1 MFELCY
7 DILDELT
14 EIKNDSVKKAI
25 ETNEDEFSRVAHS
38 PDEFYM
44 SLKSKECTHLFTLEL
59 KDSHNIPVVLMRE
72 LLDEIT
78 VRYFGDCGL
87 ATMAVKRYQPLN
99 RYSIVGDPLYAI
111 NKEWM
116 VDETFCPSDTKKW
129 FIFKMPIKMSGSA
142 TKLTRNTCNFF
153 ASVYSILK
161 KFDLDLEYKSLD
173 YYSFYSYQIRFIK
186 NLNYRPDLKEINPY
200 GYKFKP
206 ATIITIKDYYEH
218 KYNPQPEFENNRT
231 NIAVFD
237 GPTKSKLSNE
247 LYPVLSGHCDVVS
260 DRMMT
265 ELNKWWSKYKYVF
278 DVSKIIDSESLCTSA
293 KIANDCDYFIGL
305 ADDRAHY

>member
-1 MFELCY
+1 
-7 DILDELT
+7 
-14 EIKNDSVKKAI
+14 
-25 ETNEDEFSRVAHS
+25 
-38 PDEFYM
+38 M

-59 KDSHNIPVVLMRE
+59 KNGRSLPIPLIRE
-72 LLDEIT
+72 ILDEMS

-87 ATMAVKRYQPLN
+87 ATMAVKRYHPVN
-99 RYSIVGDPLYAI
+99 RYSILGDPLYAI
-111 NKEWM
+111 DKEWI
-116 VDETFCPSDTKKW
+116 VDETFCPSDTKRW
-129 FIFKMPIKMSGSA
+129 FIFKIPVKMSGSA

-153 ASVYSILK
+153 ASVYSLMQK
-161 KFDLDLEYKSLD
+161 YDLEYNNLPNA
-173 YYSFYSYQIRFIK
+173 YNFYCYQIRFIE
-186 NLNYRPDLKEINPY
+186 NLNYRPELKEINPF

-206 ATIITIKDYYEH
+206 ASVITIKDYYEH
-218 KYNPQPEFENNRT
+218 KYNPQPEFKNNGT
-231 NIAVFD
+231 NVAVFD
-237 GPTKSKLSNE
+237 GPTKNKLSNE

-293 KIANDCDYFIGL
+293 KIANVCDYFIGL

>member
-38 PDEFYM
+38 PSEFYM

-59 KDSHNIPVVLMRE
+59 KDRRGLPIPLIRE
-72 LLDEIT
+72 ILDEMS

-87 ATMAVKRYQPLN
+87 ATMAVKRYQPVN
-99 RYSIVGDPLYAI
+99 RYSILGDPLYAI
-111 NKEWM
+111 DKEWI
-116 VDETFCPSDTKKW
+116 VDETFCPSDTKRW

-153 ASVYSILK
+153 ASVYSLMWK
-161 KFDLDLEYKSLD
+161 YDLEYNNLPNA
-173 YYSFYSYQIRFIK
+173 YNFYSYQIKFIE
-186 NLNYRPDLKEINPY
+186 NLNYRPDPREINPY

-206 ATIITIKDYYEH
+206 ASVITIKDYYEH
-218 KYNPQPEFENNRT
+218 KYNPQPEFKNNGT
-231 NIAVFD
+231 NVAVLD
-237 GPTKSKLSNE
+237 VPTKSKLSNE

-265 ELNKWWSKYKYVF
+265 ELNKWWSKYKYVL
-278 DVSKIIDSESLCTSA
+278 DISKIIDSESLCTSA

>member
-1 MFELCY
+1 MLELCY

-14 EIKNDSVKKAI
+14 EIKNDSVKKVI

-44 SLKSKECTHLFTLEL
+44 LLKSKECTHMFTLEL
-59 KDSHNIPVVLMRE
+59 DDNHSIPVMLMRE

-87 ATMAVKRYQPLN
+87 ATMAVKRHQPVN
-99 RYSIVGDPLYAI
+99 QYMTSILRDPLCAI
-111 NKEWM
+111 DKEWI
-116 VDETFCPSDTKKW
+116 VDETFCSSETKKW

-142 TKLTRNTCNFF
+142 TKVIRNTCNFF
-153 ASVYSILK
+153 ANVYSLMK
-161 KFDLDLEYKSLD
+161 KYELEYNNA
-173 YYSFYSYQIRFIK
+173 YNFYCYQIRRIE

-218 KYNPQPEFENNRT
+218 KYNPQPEFENNGT

-247 LYPVLSGHCDVVS
+247 LYPILSEHCDVDS

-278 DVSKIIDSESLCTSA
+278 DISKIIDSKSLCTSA
-293 KIANDCDYFIGL
+293 KIANNSDYFFRF

>member
-14 EIKNDSVKKAI
+14 EIKNVSVKKAI

-38 PDEFYM
+38 PSEFYM

-59 KDSHNIPVVLMRE
+59 KDSRRLPIPLIRE
-72 LLDEIT
+72 ILDEMS

-87 ATMAVKRYQPLN
+87 ATMAVIRYQPVN
-99 RYSIVGDPLYAI
+99 RYSILGDPLYAI
-111 NKEWM
+111 DKEWI
-116 VDETFCPSDTKKW
+116 VDETFCPSDIKKW
-129 FIFKMPIKMSGSA
+129 FIFKIPVKMSGSA

-153 ASVYSILK
+153 ASVYSLMQK
-161 KFDLDLEYKSLD
+161 YDLEYNNLPNA
-173 YYSFYSYQIRFIK
+173 YNFYCYQIRFIE
-186 NLNYRPDLKEINPY
+186 NLNYRPDLKEINPF

-206 ATIITIKDYYEH
+206 ASVITIKDYYEH
-218 KYNPQPEFENNRT
+218 KYNPQPEFKNNGT
-231 NIAVFD
+231 NAAVFD
-237 GPTKSKLSNE
+237 GPTKNKLSNE

-278 DVSKIIDSESLCTSA
+278 DISKIIDSESLCTSA
-293 KIANDCDYFIGL
+293 KIANVCDYFIGL
-305 ADDRAHY
+305 TDDRAHY